1 MPDHPRETKK
11 VEWDAAGM
19 SQPCDVSRLE
29 QIGRYRVQ
37 KLLGH
42 GGLGMVYLA
51 ATGSTSARTDVR

>member
-1 MPDHPRETKK
+1 M
-11 VEWDAAGM
+11 EWDAAGT

-42 GGLGMVYLA
+42 GGLGMVYLV
-51 ATGSTSARTDVR
+51 ATGTTRARADVR